1 MYDDIL
7 IVPDMLQTDRV
18 LISECITIT
27 FSIWRPFVID
37 LPYHIKHGKTSCML
51 HDDVDNNLQTTT
63 KIYIQL
69 HDLFTQRMQRSISDP
84 FAINHASK
92 EQEFGSKYCD
102 ILLIEFAQL
111 FYHYVAKILVFD
123 GYMKFNSD
131 LRIKSL
137 CSK

>member
-1 MYDDIL
+1 
-7 IVPDMLQTDRV
+7 
-18 LISECITIT
+18 
-27 FSIWRPFVID
+27 
-37 LPYHIKHGKTSCML
+37 ML
-51 HDDVDNNLQTTT
+51 HNDVDNNLQTTI

-92 EQEFGSKYCD
+92 EKEFGSKYCD
-102 ILLIEFAQL
+102 ILLTVFAQL
-111 FYHYVAKILVFD
+111 FYHYVAKSLVSD
-123 GYMKFNSD
+123 GHMKLNSN